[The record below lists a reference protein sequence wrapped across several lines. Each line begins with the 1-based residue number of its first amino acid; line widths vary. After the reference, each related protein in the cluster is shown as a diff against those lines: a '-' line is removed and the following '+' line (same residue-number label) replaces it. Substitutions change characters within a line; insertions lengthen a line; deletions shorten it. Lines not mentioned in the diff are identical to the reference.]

1 MNNKIDG
8 FTMFTWMC
16 AGFMLVL
23 LTICILS
30 IPLMLLWNWLMPY
43 LFGLPTINILQAVG
57 IGALSN
63 ILFGNTGN
71 MIQNNRNSSVGH
83 KKSSK
88 KSLLFD

>member
-16 AGFMLVL
+16 AGFMLMILVV
-23 LTICILS
+23 CVLS

-57 IGALSN
+57 LGALSN
-63 ILFGNTGN
+63 ILFGNT
-71 MIQNNRNSSVGH
+71 SSIIRQSSTGH
-83 KKSSK
+83 KTGSK

>member
-16 AGFMLVL
+16 AGFMLMIVGV
-23 LTICILS
+23 CILS

-57 IGALSN
+57 LGALSH
-63 ILFGNTGN
+63 ILFGNTGS
-71 MIQNNRNSSVGH
+71 IIRQSSTGH
-83 KKSSK
+83 KKGSK
-88 KSLLFD
+88 KTLLFD

>member
-16 AGFMLVL
+16 AGFMLMILGVCL
-23 LTICILS
+23 LS

-57 IGALSN
+57 LGALSH
-63 ILFGNTGN
+63 ILFGNT
-71 MIQNNRNSSVGH
+71 SSIIRQSNTGH
-83 KKSSK
+83 KKGSK